1 MLGHGAGGGT
11 GAPDLQ
17 VTAEVAL
24 AQGWTVGLVE
34 QPYRVQGRRA
44 PPPARR
50 LDTAWIAIAAD
61 LGAGPLAGL
70 RLICGGRSSGA
81 RVACRTAG
89 ATGAVAVLC
98 LAFPLQP
105 PARSGAGPA
114 PSRQAELEAV
124 PVPTLVVQGDHD
136 RFSVPAPGPARDV
149 IVLAGDH
156 SLKGDLA
163 GLAVALGVW
172 LGSQAVE
179 SHFFWCL
186 PFPLPWPAF
195 ALALTFG
202 ETAKVP
208 VGVIGLSV
216 WPAN

>member
-1 MLGHGAGGGT
+1 M
-11 GAPDLQ
+11 
-17 VTAEVAL
+17 AL
-24 AQGWTVGLVE
+24 AQGWAVGLVE

-50 LDTAWIAIAAD
+50 LDTAWIAIAAE
-61 LGAGPLAGL
+61 LAAGPLAGL

-114 PSRQAELEAV
+114 PSRLPELEAV
-124 PVPTLVVQGDHD
+124 TVPTLVVQGDHD
-136 RFSVPAPGPARDV
+136 RFGVPAPGPDRDV

-156 SLKGDLA
+156 SLKGDPA
-163 GLAVALGVW
+163 GLGVAVGVW
-172 LGSQAVE
+172 LSSQT
-179 SHFFWCL
+179 
-186 PFPLPWPAF
+186 P
-195 ALALTFG
+195 
-202 ETAKVP
+202 
-208 VGVIGLSV
+208 
-216 WPAN
+216 